1 METELSEE
9 IKKEILLL
17 IATPGVQIEEIAK
30 IVKID
35 YIKIMDFLSDEFLKY
50 DLNYGRRICCRY

>member
-1 METELSEE
+1 MSEE

-17 IATPGVQIEEIAK
+17 ISAPGVQIEEIAK

-35 YIKIMDFLSDEFLKY
+35 YNKIMDFLSDEFLKY

>member
-1 METELSEE
+1 MSEE